1 MVALSASTEAG
12 FTDYDI
18 SLAAATG
25 PPIAEAG
32 FSITPLAPTY
42 TLNSD
47 GEAQTQQQD
56 IVLLGGHTQT
66 AFINMSQVALFSL
79 PQESWTFLP
88 VEQPGDLKTDLA
100 PRQEVTEVEP
110 RSGHTA
116 VLSEDGS
123 TVFLFG
129 GWVGDVST
137 PAQPQMA
144 ILEFGS
150 AYGGTGGWKWSIPE
164 ASSSSPLA
172 SGEGIYG
179 HGAAMLPGG
188 VMMIVGGYS
197 TSSSASTKRQETSGE
212 SRTWLYNTTSKIWV
226 NSYSPPPADAQ
237 ASSNATNQ
245 SHAQAVG
252 LGTGLGIGGALL
264 LGVVAFYFWYSKR
277 VKRAREDRGRALL
290 SRSSDASFG
299 GARIEHP
306 FMQMDSGIDGRA
318 SDVSAPDH
326 YWNVWDQTPGT
337 YPMREPQME
346 QQTGSGTGLFLNVPS
361 PTRGLRKGVAG
372 KNYHYHAAPSY
383 DEQRTSRLS
392 GNIPPIAEREDED
405 DSMTGRE
412 REEETLVR
420 AQQRLRAIER
430 ALAMEDPFA
439 DDAQELPNPLGSH
452 PPSFEN
458 VGKETVRRVPTSANR
473 LSAMPARKPI
483 MNKGGEP
490 NWTSYEDVPA
500 QQPLLS
506 VDTGRTSP
514 IKSLE
519 DRTVSTLSDKSQR
532 TNSLTR
538 TMSTR
543 SGAILQA
550 AMAARS
556 TSDSSPEQY
565 AASEAQTHPMSSTE
579 GGRKSPYH
587 WQSRAR
593 SSTAG
598 SANQGPP
605 LSASDG
611 DSFTTANSTFADL
624 QNQGEALLGGRLV
637 ADRDDPYQ
645 RAMAAH
651 SNTRHGMP
659 SVAFRNEPP
668 QIAPLP
674 PRRRQGW
681 MGSLRRALNVVS
693 MAGERSFSMT
703 SNGTFRAPNEHD
715 EQEPASAILP
725 KSRSRLPIGS
735 TPRRAASDGGAL
747 LRQKRGQK
755 DWAEDNLFPRYRDDP
770 DPGDWGEPARSS
782 LDEQQ
787 AEEDWDVEDA
797 ANKRDV
803 QVMFTI
809 PKSRLRVVNATDTDR
824 LSTRSASESQVSR
837 SGSHRSISAS
847 AGAIRQQGSVRTLRA
862 KFEGQSEKGSLP
874 STAEEAGTTAGEESR
889 WEEKFCHVLSCLRVR
904 KSDALPRMRMLK
916 WCGRAA
922 VQLADCYQKGA
933 LLPSTHFSAPTATEG
948 RFHIPPGEGINIAK
962 LNENELRQRC
972 LTQEHNLIF
981 YLVRIVPVSLLRNTV
996 RLKFRI
1002 SELSRIKRHGPIGGR
1017 VNLHVLHDLLRC
1029 EHPLRTRWWRCTAT
1043 SKRVPSIIDDIGMV
1057 FRGKHD
1063 NGGSSGTDKDLTGCN
1078 IGEDRCSPFA
1088 LLIWRLANVVG
1099 AICLSPLRAVIA

>member
-1 MVALSASTEAG
+1 MRLRNLELAGLAALLGKAVSETLPYNPTRILLSQNASHAYIFRNSAQSSPQAELASLDLSSEFDSTDPPLSRVADDLPFLRGDGRQSYTPTIGPDGNITVIAGDCSAGADGTEVWRFVAERGSDSGNGTWSQYKTSVETTGSDSAVAGPNWLAGGFAYSDYQDSNVSNTKVFIFGGMCPFDSSTDEQWTSSANYSNSMVALSASTEAG

-889 WEEKFCHVLSCLRVR
+889 WEEKV
-904 KSDALPRMRMLK
+904 
-916 WCGRAA
+916 
-922 VQLADCYQKGA
+922 
-933 LLPSTHFSAPTATEG
+933 
-948 RFHIPPGEGINIAK
+948 
-962 LNENELRQRC
+962 
-972 LTQEHNLIF
+972 
-981 YLVRIVPVSLLRNTV
+981 
-996 RLKFRI
+996 
-1002 SELSRIKRHGPIGGR
+1002 
-1017 VNLHVLHDLLRC
+1017 
-1029 EHPLRTRWWRCTAT
+1029 
-1043 SKRVPSIIDDIGMV
+1043 
-1057 FRGKHD
+1057 
-1063 NGGSSGTDKDLTGCN
+1063 KDT
-1078 IGEDRCSPFA
+1078 
-1088 LLIWRLANVVG
+1088 
-1099 AICLSPLRAVIA
+1099 

>member
-1 MVALSASTEAG
+1 MRLRNLELASLSALLGKAVSETLPYNPTRILLSQNASYAYIFRNAAQSSPQAELVSLDLSSNFDSTDPPLSQVADDLPFLRGDGRQSYTPTIGPDGNITVIAGDCSAGADGTEVWRFVAERGSDSGNGTWTQYKTSVDTTGSDSAVAGPNWLAGGFTYSDYQNSNVSNTKVFVFGGMCPLESSTNEQWTKSANYSNSMVALSASAEAG
-12 FTDYDI
+12 YTDYDI

-88 VEQPGDLKTDLA
+88 VEQPDDLKTDLA
-100 PRQEVTEVEP
+100 ARQEVTEVEP

-129 GWVGDVST
+129 GWVGDIST

-150 AYGGTGGWKWSIPE
+150 AYGGAGGWKWSIPE
-164 ASSSSPLA
+164 AGSSSPLA

-197 TSSSASTKRQETSGE
+197 ISSSASTKRQATSDE
-212 SRTWLYNTTSKIWV
+212 SRIWLYNTSSKSWV
-226 NSYSPPPADAQ
+226 DSYSPPPVDTQ
-237 ASSNATNQ
+237 TSSNTTNQ
-245 SHAQAVG
+245 NHAQAVG

-277 VKRAREDRGRALL
+277 VKRARDDRGRALL

-306 FMQMDSGIDGRA
+306 FMQMDNGIDGRA

-326 YWNVWDQTPGT
+326 YWNVWHDTAGS

-346 QQTGSGTGLFLNVPS
+346 QQTGSGTGLFLSVPS

-372 KNYHYHAAPSY
+372 KNYQYHAAPSY
-383 DEQRTSRLS
+383 DEQRITRHG

-405 DSMTGRE
+405 DSIAGRD
-412 REEETLVR
+412 REEETLLR

-430 ALAMEDPFA
+430 ALSMEDPFA
-439 DDAQELPNPLGSH
+439 DDNREVPNPLGSH
-452 PPSFEN
+452 PPSREN
-458 VGKETVRRVPTSANR
+458 DGKETVRRVPTSANR
-473 LSAMPARKPI
+473 ISSMPAKQPT
-483 MNKGGEP
+483 MSKGSEP
-490 NWTSYEDVPA
+490 NWTSYEDSPA

-506 VDTGRTSP
+506 VETGRTSP

-519 DRTVSTLSDKSQR
+519 DRTVSTLSDKSHR

-543 SGAILQA
+543 SGVLLQA

-556 TSDSSPEQY
+556 TSNSSPE
-565 AASEAQTHPMSSTE
+565 H
-579 GGRKSPYH
+579 
-587 WQSRAR
+587 
-593 SSTAG
+593 
-598 SANQGPP
+598 
-605 LSASDG
+605 
-611 DSFTTANSTFADL
+611 
-624 QNQGEALLGGRLV
+624 
-637 ADRDDPYQ
+637 
-645 RAMAAH
+645 
-651 SNTRHGMP
+651 
-659 SVAFRNEPP
+659 
-668 QIAPLP
+668 
-674 PRRRQGW
+674 
-681 MGSLRRALNVVS
+681 
-693 MAGERSFSMT
+693 MT
-703 SNGTFRAPNEHD
+703 SNGTFRAPNELD
-715 EQEPASAILP
+715 EHEPASAILP
-725 KSRSRLPIGS
+725 RPRTRFPIGS

-770 DPGDWGEPARSS
+770 DPGDWGEPLRSS
-782 LDEQQ
+782 MDEQQ

-797 ANKRDV
+797 ANNRDV
-803 QVMFTI
+803 QVMFTV

-837 SGSHRSISAS
+837 SGSHRSISA
-847 AGAIRQQGSVRTLRA
+847 GAIRPQGSVRTLRA
-862 KFEGQSEKGSLP
+862 KFEGQSEKGILP
-874 STAEEAGTTAGEESR
+874 STAEEAGATAGEESR
-889 WEEKFCHVLSCLRVR
+889 WEER
-904 KSDALPRMRMLK
+904 
-916 WCGRAA
+916 
-922 VQLADCYQKGA
+922 
-933 LLPSTHFSAPTATEG
+933 E
-948 RFHIPPGEGINIAK
+948 
-962 LNENELRQRC
+962 
-972 LTQEHNLIF
+972 
-981 YLVRIVPVSLLRNTV
+981 
-996 RLKFRI
+996 
-1002 SELSRIKRHGPIGGR
+1002 
-1017 VNLHVLHDLLRC
+1017 
-1029 EHPLRTRWWRCTAT
+1029 
-1043 SKRVPSIIDDIGMV
+1043 
-1057 FRGKHD
+1057 
-1063 NGGSSGTDKDLTGCN
+1063 KDT
-1078 IGEDRCSPFA
+1078 
-1088 LLIWRLANVVG
+1088 
-1099 AICLSPLRAVIA
+1099 